1 MVVMRRVTTL
11 VLAATV
17 LVSTAA
23 IASTTESYFDRSYN
37 FSNIRSFVVQ
47 QQEQISTDK
56 LANNSIWGKL
66 IRETL
71 EGNLRTHGIAQ
82 QSDGPADIK
91 VTFSVEVTERLET
104 RFVDYG
110 FPGSGGPY
118 GYGMGPY
125 YGGGW
130 GGWYGGGVDVYTIPY
145 LESRLI
151 VDMVDAKT
159 NQLIWRGF
167 NTDELQLDD
176 VNKDLPDAASDVLKR
191 FYKDAR
197 IGVQN

>member
-1 MVVMRRVTTL
+1 MRRVTTL

-17 LVSTAA
+17 LVGTAA

-37 FSNIRSFVVQ
+37 FSNIRSFAVQ
-47 QQEQISTDK
+47 QQQQISTDP

-71 EGNLRTHGIAQ
+71 EGNLRTHGITQ
-82 QSDGPADIK
+82 QREGPADIK
-91 VTFSVEVTERLET
+91 VTFSVELTERYDT

-110 FPGSGGPY
+110 LPYSWGPWGPGSY
-118 GYGMGPY
+118 W
-125 YGGGW
+125 GGGR
-130 GGWYGGGVDVYTIPY
+130 GGWYGGYEVYAIPY

-151 VDMVDAKT
+151 VDMVDTKT

-176 VNKDLPDAASDVLKR
+176 VNKDLPDAAEDVLKR